1 MKTTLRFAPTLGA
14 LLALV
19 LAGCATAPTGPR
31 VTSLPGTGMSF
42 EQFRYDDDQCRQYAH
57 SRIDPNAATNTGVRN
72 AAIGTAIGAVAGAA
86 IGGHHGAGVGAGV
99 GLVGG
104 SMAGASESQYVGY
117 GAQRQYDSAYL
128 QCMYGK
134 GHKVPVSGNMVQPS
148 SPPPAPSQPAAP
160 MPPPPPGWRG

>member
-1 MKTTLRFAPTLGA
+1 MQSPFLLSTAALGA
-14 LLALV
+14 LLI

-57 SRIDPNAATNTGVRN
+57 SRIDPNAANNAGVRN

-104 SMAGASESQYVGY
+104 SMAGASESQYMGY
-117 GAQRQYDSAYL
+117 GTQRQYDSAYV

-134 GHKVPVSGNMVQPS
+134 GHKVPVSGNMLQSPSPS
-148 SPPPAPSQPAAP
+148 SAPAQPAAP

>member
-1 MKTTLRFAPTLGA
+1 MEKPALRAASA
-14 LLALV
+14 LCLLFVAA
-19 LAGCATAPTGPR
+19 LAGCATTPTGPR

-42 EQFRYDDDQCRQYAH
+42 EQFRYDDDQCRQYAYA
-57 SRIDPNAATNTGVRN
+57 RIDPNAANNSGVRN
-72 AAIGTAIGAVAGAA
+72 AAIGTAIGAVAGTA

-104 SMAGASESQYVGY
+104 GMAGASESQYVGY
-117 GAQRQYDSAYL
+117 GTQQQYDSAYL

-148 SPPPAPSQPAAP
+148 SPAPSQPAAP
-160 MPPPPPGWRG
+160 MPPPPPGWRP